1 MESRSLLGSID
12 GFAYIYFNYKQQGDQ
27 TISSIFAS
35 IIVQLL
41 TQSAAVQKMVEELF
55 ENNQDGKRKAELE
68 DLVNILFNNKSTS
81 TIVLAFD
88 ALDEAS
94 QPTRKALMSQFST
107 MRTENLLIFI
117 TSRPDVDLRPVAGKM
132 WLFDVVAQP
141 SDMETFV
148 KARLEGGED
157 ILEMLDDNAEFII
170 QEIVRAVVT
179 QAEGMYVGVTLLS
192 FADSS
197 TYLGSSSP
205 PSKSITSVSR
215 PAPKRCC

>member
-1 MESRSLLGSID
+1 LGSID

-41 TQSAAVQKMVEELF
+41 AQSPAVQIMVEELF

-68 DLVNILFNNKSTS
+68 DLVNILFNKKSFPT
-81 TIVLAFD
+81 TVLAFD

-94 QPTRKALMSQFST
+94 QQTRKALMHHFST
-107 MRTENLLIFI
+107 MRTENLLIFV

-132 WLFDVVAQP
+132 RLLDVVAQP

-148 KARLEGGED
+148 NARLEGSED
-157 ILEMLDDNAEFII
+157 ILEMLDDKAEFII
-170 QEIVRAVVT
+170 QEVVRAVVA
-179 QAEGMYVGVTLLS
+179 QAEGM
-192 FADSS
+192 
-197 TYLGSSSP
+197 
-205 PSKSITSVSR
+205 
-215 PAPKRCC
+215 